1 MLFAFDGKV
10 ALELVCKLLQK
21 FENHSTSYL
30 KLNILLYFLE
40 REYFLQ
46 HKNVITGDTFFKTN
60 YGPVLLSVAGLTNGL
75 PRLQLCG
82 TTSWDS
88 SIKYD
93 STNVSLLSM
102 PEEGELCRAMEIMLD
117 EIFKNYGDADVNTL
131 QDIAS
136 SFPELLGRKV
146 SIVRHEEMMRAN
158 GRTEEEID
166 ILSKDADH
174 HYWVKLKLGV
184 S

>member
-21 FENHSTSYL
+21 FHNHSTDYR
-30 KLNILLYFLE
+30 KLNILLYLFE
-40 REYFLQ
+40 KRYFLTHQ
-46 HKNVITGDTFFKTN
+46 CVATGDTFFKTIN
-60 YGPVLLSVAGLTNGL
+60 GPVLLEVASATNFQA
-75 PRLQLCG
+75 RHQMSE
-82 TTSWDS
+82 TSSWAS
-88 SIKYD
+88 HIKYD
-93 STNVSLLSM
+93 GTNVSLLSM

-117 EIFKNYGDADVNTL
+117 EVFKNYGDADVNTL

>member
-1 MLFAFDGKV
+1 MLFEFKGKT
-10 ALELVCKLLQK
+10 ALELVCKMLQK
-21 FENHSTSYL
+21 FEKHSTSYL
-30 KLNILLYFLE
+30 KLNILMYLFEKRYFLTHQ
-40 REYFLQ
+40 YAA
-46 HKNVITGDTFFKTN
+46 TGGTFFKTN
-60 YGPVLLSVAGLTNGL
+60 NGPCLLEVSGLTNGL

-93 STNVSLLSM
+93 GTNVSLLSM

-117 EIFKNYGDADVNTL
+117 EVFKNYGDADLNTL

-136 SFPELLGRKV
+136 SFPELANRKTG
-146 SIVRHEEMMRAN
+146 IVRHEEMMRAN
-158 GRTEEEID
+158 NRTEEEINIVND
-166 ILSKDADH
+166 YAEH
-174 HYWVKLKLGV
+174 YYWVNRNLGV

>member
-21 FENHSTSYL
+21 FHNHSTDYW
-30 KLNILLYFLE
+30 KLNILLYLFE
-40 REYFLQ
+40 KRYFLTHQ
-46 HKNVITGDTFFKTN
+46 WVATGGTFFKTN
-60 YGPVLLSVAGLTNGL
+60 NGPCLLEVSGLTNGL

-93 STNVSLLSM
+93 GTNVSLLSM

-117 EIFKNYGDADVNTL
+117 EVFKNYGDADVNTL

-174 HYWVKLKLGV
+174 HYWLKLKLGV
-184 S
+184 N

>member
-21 FENHSTSYL
+21 FKNHSTSYL

-93 STNVSLLSM
+93 GTNVSLLSM

-117 EIFKNYGDADVNTL
+117 EIFKNYGDADLNTL

-136 SFPELLGRKV
+136 SFPELANRKTG
-146 SIVRHEEMMRAN
+146 IVRHEEMMRAN
-158 GRTEEEID
+158 NRTEEEINIVTD
-166 ILSKDADH
+166 DAEH
-174 HYWVKLKLGV
+174 YYWVHKNYGV